1 VVNGNRLVVISV
13 LITDHLPC
21 VSFFFRDFFFTI
33 VVVKKIAT
41 LFLLFLFLLNVLG
54 YYGVFVGLQVK
65 TTQQMRQNFDDDNYV
80 HQEITFKVP
89 LTVPYNTDSKEYSRV
104 DGEFEHNGEV
114 YRLVKQRFQSDTLYI
129 VCVKDNTSKDINQ
142 ALEDYVKTFTDKPVS
157 SKGNSKNIQNLI
169 KDYITTSTALQTRN
183 KGWSYAVLRG
193 DVVVSY
199 PSWTSQSTSPPPKA

>member
-1 VVNGNRLVVISV
+1 
-13 LITDHLPC
+13 
-21 VSFFFRDFFFTI
+21 
-33 VVVKKIAT
+33 VKRIAT

-65 TTQQMRQNFDDDNYV
+65 TAQQMRQNFDDDNYA

-89 LTVPYNTDSKEYSRV
+89 LTVPYNTDSKEYNRV

-142 ALEDYVKTFTDKPVS
+142 ALTEYVKSFTDKPAS
-157 SKGNSKNIQNLI
+157 GKNQSKTLQNLI
-169 KDYITTSTALQTRN
+169 KDYISTSTALQTGN
-183 KGWSYAVLRG
+183 TGWSYAISQG
-193 DVVVSY
+193 DIVVSY